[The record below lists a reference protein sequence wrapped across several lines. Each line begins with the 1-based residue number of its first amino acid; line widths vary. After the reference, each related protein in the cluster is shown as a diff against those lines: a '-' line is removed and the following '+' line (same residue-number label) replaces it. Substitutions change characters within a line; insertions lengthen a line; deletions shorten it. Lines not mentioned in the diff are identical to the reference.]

1 MKGDKVVIESLS
13 TILTNELTAI
23 NQYFLHA
30 RMCRDWGYEKI
41 AEKLM
46 KESIDEMK
54 HAQTLIDRILF
65 LEGTPNVSKLGDIS
79 IGRTVPEQFSSD
91 MALEIKAIQDLKNAI
106 SVCLEK
112 GDHSSREILEHILEA
127 EEEHVDWLES
137 QMNIIKDIGKE
148 AYLAEQIHK

>member
-1 MKGDKVVIESLS
+1 MKGDKTVIEELS

-54 HAQTLIDRILF
+54 HAQILIDRILF
-65 LEGTPNVSKLGDIS
+65 LEGTPNVSKLGNICIGQS
-79 IGRTVPEQFSSD
+79 IPEQFSSD
-91 MALEIKAIQDLKNAI
+91 LALEIKAIQDLKNAI
-106 SVCLEK
+106 AVCLDK
-112 GDHSSREILEHILEA
+112 ADHSSREILEHILEA
-127 EEEHVDWLES
+127 EEEHVDWLEA
-137 QMNIIKDIGKE
+137 QLNIIQDIGKE